1 MNENNIEGG
10 LNVAA
15 GKVESFAGQLG
26 DDPAMQAQ
34 GDLRQA
40 AGHAQDS
47 AGKVQDAIA
56 QVADAATAA
65 VNRLSEQAT
74 ATVKRV
80 SEQARDA
87 YGKAS
92 EQAQKVTDTVDPFVK
107 DQPYAALGVA
117 AGVGLVLGL
126 LAAGR
131 GPRVIYVR
139 SPPRP

>member
-1 MNENNIEGG
+1 MTQDSLEGG
-10 LNVAA
+10 LTVAA
-15 GKVESFAGQLG
+15 GKVESFAGKLG
-26 DDPAMQAQ
+26 DDPVMQAN

-40 AGHAQDS
+40 AGHLQEG

-56 QVADAATAA
+56 QVAEAATAA

-74 ATVKRV
+74 AAVNSL
-80 SEQARDA
+80 SEHARDA

-92 EQAQKVTDTVDPFVK
+92 ERAQKVADTVDPLVK

-117 AGVGLVLGL
+117 AGLGLVLGL

-131 GPRVIYVR
+131 GPKVIYVR
-139 SPPRP
+139 SPPRG